1 MITETELEEKYCLPW
16 FQSLGWDV
24 IHEIDIAPD
33 SANPE
38 RDSYTEVLLKKTLS
52 TALERINPQIPLETI
67 TETITRLAR
76 PDSLDLIINN
86 KAFHKLLLD
95 GIDVK
100 YKIDGELVDDKLF
113 LIDFEDFDNK
123 VNSFKA
129 VNQFTIKGSKQLR
142 RPDIVCFIN
151 GLPLFVI
158 ELKSPSREDADI
170 WNAFNQLQVYKE
182 EITDLFI
189 FNEALVISDGVT
201 ARLGSLTANEER
213 FTPWK
218 AIKNELDK
226 PKHEW
231 QLETL
236 VRGFFNLEM
245 LLDYIRYFII
255 FETNEESK
263 IIKKIAAYHQFHAVR
278 EAVKATLIA
287 SGAILKE
294 ASNSTAL
301 VLRAKVEVNS
311 KKAGVI
317 WHTQGSGKSISM
329 CCYVAKLIKLAAL
342 KNPTILVVTD
352 RNDLDGQLYG
362 TFCNTKEL
370 FGQEPIQAENRLEL
384 REALAARDVGGIIF
398 TTVHKFTLSGDEE
411 RHPVLNS
418 RDNIV
423 VISDEAHRSQY
434 GLNAQLDHKRGIY
447 KYGYARHLRDA
458 IPNATFIG
466 FTGTPISLRDKDTR
480 AVFGDYISIYDIKDA
495 VDDEATVPIYYQPRL
510 TRLDLNNDEINNL
523 SAELEDVPENEEDLE
538 FQEKAKI
545 KWSKLEKLV
554 GAKNRLEKIAQ
565 DLISHYDER
574 ESKLSGKAMIVTMSR
589 EICVSLYDEII
600 KLKAEWHDDNPNKG
614 AIKIIMTGSP
624 SDAPHISKHVYN
636 KSTRKDL
643 EKRFKDPSDPL
654 KLVIVRDMWL
664 TGFDVPCCTTMYVDK
679 PMKGHNLMQAIARV
693 NRVFKDK
700 PSGLIVDYIG
710 IFNNLKEAYKTY
722 TDSSGKGQPTQDLD
736 AAFTILKEK
745 LDLIRTLFKKTPR
758 SSGFDYSAYKTKAKE
773 LLVLAADYI
782 IGLEDG
788 KRRFFDLILALNI
801 ANSLCSTMEEA
812 FEYEEEIAFLNTVKV
827 FISKLTNVDKK
838 RKARTKDSTLK
849 QILDNAIVA
858 DEVTDLYSLCGI
870 DRPDISL
877 LEPEFLKEVAEMPH
891 KNLALELLERLL
903 ADHIKAKFK
912 TNLIKEKKYADR
924 LKETLLR
931 YHQGFITNLKALQEL
946 LNMAKECSEDA
957 AYAESMGL
965 SSDEL
970 AFFDALNNN
979 SSAKDLGDETLKMI
993 AKEITEKLRKSTT
1006 VDWQKRESIRASLRI
1021 IVRRTLQ
1028 KYGYPPDKAEDAV
1041 SLILSQAEVLADEWS
1056 AGV

>member
-129 VNQFTIKGSKQLR
+129 VSQFTIKGSKQLR

-480 AVFGDYISIYDIKDA
+480 
-495 VDDEATVPIYYQPRL
+495 
-510 TRLDLNNDEINNL
+510 
-523 SAELEDVPENEEDLE
+523 
-538 FQEKAKI
+538 
-545 KWSKLEKLV
+545 
-554 GAKNRLEKIAQ
+554 
-565 DLISHYDER
+565 
-574 ESKLSGKAMIVTMSR
+574 
-589 EICVSLYDEII
+589 
-600 KLKAEWHDDNPNKG
+600 
-614 AIKIIMTGSP
+614 
-624 SDAPHISKHVYN
+624 
-636 KSTRKDL
+636 
-643 EKRFKDPSDPL
+643 
-654 KLVIVRDMWL
+654 
-664 TGFDVPCCTTMYVDK
+664 
-679 PMKGHNLMQAIARV
+679 
-693 NRVFKDK
+693 
-700 PSGLIVDYIG
+700 
-710 IFNNLKEAYKTY
+710 
-722 TDSSGKGQPTQDLD
+722 
-736 AAFTILKEK
+736 
-745 LDLIRTLFKKTPR
+745 
-758 SSGFDYSAYKTKAKE
+758 
-773 LLVLAADYI
+773 
-782 IGLEDG
+782 
-788 KRRFFDLILALNI
+788 
-801 ANSLCSTMEEA
+801 
-812 FEYEEEIAFLNTVKV
+812 
-827 FISKLTNVDKK
+827 
-838 RKARTKDSTLK
+838 
-849 QILDNAIVA
+849 
-858 DEVTDLYSLCGI
+858 
-870 DRPDISL
+870 
-877 LEPEFLKEVAEMPH
+877 
-891 KNLALELLERLL
+891 
-903 ADHIKAKFK
+903 
-912 TNLIKEKKYADR
+912 
-924 LKETLLR
+924 
-931 YHQGFITNLKALQEL
+931 
-946 LNMAKECSEDA
+946 
-957 AYAESMGL
+957 
-965 SSDEL
+965 
-970 AFFDALNNN
+970 
-979 SSAKDLGDETLKMI
+979 
-993 AKEITEKLRKSTT
+993 
-1006 VDWQKRESIRASLRI
+1006 
-1021 IVRRTLQ
+1021 
-1028 KYGYPPDKAEDAV
+1028 
-1041 SLILSQAEVLADEWS
+1041 
-1056 AGV
+1056 